1 MFSWR
6 FIAESS
12 VWCGELNTF
21 VIFCQTSKR
30 YVVVMNDVAYSSLLI
45 KLSVDLTFSPVWN
58 LLLQTAVLGPGEE
71 RGYLWVGLIHNRA
84 VEL

>member
-1 MFSWR
+1 MSSWR

-12 VWCGELNTF
+12 VWCGAQGLLF
-21 VIFCQTSKR
+21 FSLTSTR
-30 YVVVMNDVAYSSLLI
+30 GVVVMNDGVYSSLLI
-45 KLSVDLTFSPVWN
+45 KLSVDFTFSPVWN

-71 RGYLWVGLIHNRA
+71 RGYLWTGLIRNRA